1 MCQEEGFKFC
11 LDTKNNQASPL
22 DLASLSVWVFGHHLI
37 FFHVLKMLSY
47 ITIFKKIEKSNICQF
62 FIGSFMKTNGL
73 LTFRSNYCIG
83 SSKAIWW
90 IHYLKVKLLIGYLK
104 SFI

>member
-1 MCQEEGFKFC
+1 MCQEEGLKFC

-47 ITIFKKIEKSNICQF
+47 ITI
-62 FIGSFMKTNGL
+62 
-73 LTFRSNYCIG
+73 
-83 SSKAIWW
+83 
-90 IHYLKVKLLIGYLK
+90 
-104 SFI
+104 